1 MKALLFFLF
10 LIFTL
15 PLLADSAKVELNPAK
30 PVVGEVFRAF
40 FHIYTDSDTEPVI
53 NFVPSG
59 VEVVGKSNQG
69 VSTSTVYAN
78 GNLTVTRE
86 MIYVYELVASRPGS
100 GSLRDI
106 NISMNGKVF
115 RHPTVSFSVLKEAE
129 EKSEVFV
136 MADIAKKEVYLGEGI
151 LVRYYVYSRA
161 QVNNIEL
168 KKFPKLTNFLKR
180 FLQEPENPER
190 VNVDGQV
197 YVRRLVYSSKLFPE
211 KVGELKIDPL
221 YAAVTYAAASPNDPF
236 SSFGFSRDFRTKNL
250 NSEAVTITVK
260 PLPEPIPTGFTGLIG
275 KHEFDLQFGQSK
287 LIVNEP
293 LEIKLTV
300 SGGGMLETFEAPT
313 LIKAQGFEEFE
324 TNGDLKIADSNN
336 ATKIFDYTYLA
347 KENMKVPAGTVT
359 LSTFD
364 PVSQRYIPTQLNIPE
379 LVVAG
384 GSATPKTQSPKE
396 DKKTEVKKDFQIPQ
410 MPKDFAGPI
419 LDDPTFYR
427 KYLSYFNFFIAGIS
441 LLVAFSLVMKKGFLP
456 KFSTDPGV
464 PTHFKKGDFSLS
476 EFTRWLSPLIQKTGK
491 APLAII
497 RESALGD
504 PEKAYFID
512 LLNANDYKDYSSQ
525 KGSLKFTYQSG
536 PFKSLGKYIES
547 VKNESSS
554 KPS

>member
-1 MKALLFFLF
+1 MKIVLFVFILFFS
-10 LIFTL
+10 ITTW
-15 PLLADSAKVELNPAK
+15 ADSAKVELNPAR

-40 FHIYTDSDTEPVI
+40 FHIYTDSDAEPVI
-53 NFVPSG
+53 NFIPSG

-106 NISMNGKVF
+106 NISMNGKTF
-115 RHPTVSFSVLKEAE
+115 RHPTVSFNVLKEAE

-221 YAAVTYAAASPNDPF
+221 YAAVTYAAASSNDPF
-236 SSFGFSRDFRTKNL
+236 STFGFSRDFRTRSL
-250 NSEAVTITVK
+250 SSEAVTITVK
-260 PLPEPIPTGFTGLIG
+260 PLPEPVPAGFTGLIG

-313 LIKAQGFEEFE
+313 LFKAQGFEEFE
-324 TNGDLKIADSNN
+324 TNGDLKISDPNN

-347 KENMKVPAGTVT
+347 KENMKIPAGTVT

-364 PVSQRYIPTQLNIPE
+364 PTAQKYIPVQLNIPE

-384 GSATPKTQSPKE
+384 GNASPKTESPKE
-396 DKKTEVKKDFQIPQ
+396 DKKTEDKKDFQMPQ
-410 MPKDFAGPI
+410 ITKDFAGPI
-419 LDDPTFYR
+419 LEDPTFYR
-427 KYLSYFNFFIAGIS
+427 KYLTYFNLLVAGIS
-441 LLVAFSLVMKKGFLP
+441 LFVALSLVMKKGMFP
-456 KFSTDPGV
+456 KFGGDLGV
-464 PTHFKKGDFSLS
+464 PNLFKKGQFSLS

-497 RESALGD
+497 RESDLRE
-504 PEKAYFID
+504 PEKTYFID
-512 LLNANDYKDYSSQ
+512 LLNANDYKDYSAQ
-525 KGSLKFTYQSG
+525 KGGLKFTYQSG
-536 PFKSLGKYIES
+536 AFKSLGKYIES

-554 KPS
+554 KSS